1 LEFNI
6 WSLIILFS
14 FFLVLTI
21 IVITI
26 LLKPD
31 KTTFLIVSLFV
42 IFAIPIL
49 FSLYSIPFSLIS
61 IGTLKVW
68 NVVSILFLIAM
79 ILAGTYLVTYIISL
93 IFTLKNKKLSFLSF
107 LPMAH
112 IILFLL
118 SMFLSQ
124 WFEKHIT
131 K

>member
-1 LEFNI
+1 MEFNI

>member
-1 LEFNI
+1 
-6 WSLIILFS
+6 
-14 FFLVLTI
+14 
-21 IVITI
+21 
-26 LLKPD
+26 
-31 KTTFLIVSLFV
+31 
-42 IFAIPIL
+42 
-49 FSLYSIPFSLIS
+49 
-61 IGTLKVW
+61 
-68 NVVSILFLIAM
+68 M

-124 WFEKHIT
+124 WIEKNIT